1 MNERSVCLIL
11 LEFSNSDDLG
21 SKNVSRPYFF
31 LLQNH
36 QDDTIED
43 IEGHENNDE
52 EEVDVDTDDSDDD
65 EDALLL
71 LQNLGLQS
79 LQSKTKR

>member
-1 MNERSVCLIL
+1 MSKVRIESFCWGVGTA
-11 LEFSNSDDLG
+11 LG
-21 SKNVSRPYFF
+21 ELPPYFMARAHR
-31 LLQNH
+31 LSGY
-36 QDDTIED
+36 DT
-43 IEGHENNDE
+43 
-52 EEVDVDTDDSDDD
+52 DDD